1 MPVLKN
7 AKGKGVK
14 IMKIGFCYD
23 TKSDYGLQEDNIE
36 YTDFVSLKTVT
47 EIKYALERCGH
58 VVEYIG
64 NAQKLRNRLENK
76 DLDVDLIF
84 NIAEGFGSRNR
95 ETLVPGLLEVYN
107 IPCTA
112 SDVYAMALNL
122 NKYHTKILAKSI
134 GVPVPKD
141 MCFKIVDKSIIKQ
154 VEELGYPFVLK
165 LNSEGGS
172 MGVTLIHN
180 IQEFLKESSRLI
192 ENYHS
197 EVLAEEYIPGK
208 EITVPIIGNGEQ
220 AKALGVVLIL
230 HEDGTDVSLYDC
242 NMKSAD
248 NDITNSLTTGLAP
261 ETEDAI
267 LKYSLAIHR
276 FFDLRDYSRMD
287 FRVTPDGHP
296 FFLEINTMPS
306 LGRDG
311 SFELCA
317 KSMDLEYHEIIG
329 EILRA
334 AADRCH
340 INIK

>member
-1 MPVLKN
+1 
-7 AKGKGVK
+7 
-14 IMKIGFCYD
+14 MKIGFCYD
-23 TKSDYGLQEDNIE
+23 TKSDYGLQEDNKE
-36 YTDFVSLKTVT
+36 YTDFVSLNTVT

-58 VVEYIG
+58 DVEYIG
-64 NAQKLRNRLENK
+64 NAQKLRRRLESK
-76 DLDVDLIF
+76 DLKVDLIF

-95 ETLVPGLLEVYN
+95 EALIPGLLEIYN

-134 GVPVPKD
+134 GIPVPKD
-141 MCFKIVDKSIIKQ
+141 ICFRAVDESIIKQ
-154 VEELGYPFVLK
+154 VELLDYPFVLK

-180 IQEFLKESSRLI
+180 MQEFLKESSRLI
-192 ENYHS
+192 EDYHS
-197 EVLAEEYIPGK
+197 EILAEEYIPGK
-208 EITVPIIGNGEQ
+208 EITVPIIGNRER

-230 HEDGTDVSLYDC
+230 HEDGTDVDLYDC
-242 NMKSAD
+242 NMKSID

-261 ETEDAI
+261 EIEDAI
-267 LKYSLAIHR
+267 LTYSLAIHR

-287 FRVTPDGHP
+287 FRVTPDGRP

-306 LGRDG
+306 LGREG

-317 KSMDLEYHEIIG
+317 KSMGLEYHEIIG
-329 EILRA
+329 EIVKA
-334 AADRCH
+334 AINRCH
-340 INIK
+340 LNIT